1 MWVARLFFMLRRG
14 YRLGNGPL
22 LQMLESAIDSQAGS
36 QAVGKVFHLF
46 VGMFLWHGSDTRERT
61 Q

>member
-1 MWVARLFFMLRRG
+1 
-14 YRLGNGPL
+14 
-22 LQMLESAIDSQAGS
+22 MLESAIDSQAGS

-61 Q
+61 QWNPVGFMGGPTF